1 MGPVLER
8 RAVVGLRARLLLII
22 VLGLGLS
29 LAASLTVLLRAER
42 QSLVKSAAERAG
54 ALLQT
59 LSVPTALF
67 MTQGRVAD
75 LDNLVTELSRRKQS
89 LDLDELVL
97 VDPSGRVVAHSDS
110 DRFGVQLDEEDPFVA
125 YAIQNE
131 RPVVERVDGMP
142 RRVAVPVQTGLR
154 WGTLV
159 GTLSEGALEARLAER
174 QVRLV
179 ISAAAVSGLG
189 LVLLLLF
196 LQTAVVAPVRAVS
209 AAANR
214 FAEGDL
220 SARAPV
226 RGGDEIATLALVLNT
241 AAERLS
247 QHTTEL
253 ESEVQKRTEELSQKN
268 AELQEVNERLEKLAI
283 TDGLTELVNHRHFQQ
298 LLAAEVTRQQ
308 RERRPFAVLMMD
320 VDHFKHYND
329 SHGHPAGDGVL
340 KRLARIMRENV
351 RASDVVA
358 RYGGEEFVVLLL
370 DTDHE
375 RAMGIAEKLREMIAS
390 HPFPYASEQPL
401 GYVSVSVGVAVWP
414 DHGATPEALIAAADK
429 ALYAAKRFGRD
440 VVVAAHEEDKGKS
453 RDGGA
458 A

>member
-1 MGPVLER
+1 M
-8 RAVVGLRARLLLII
+8 GLRARLLLII

-29 LAASLTVLLRAER
+29 LAVSLAVLLRAER
-42 QSLVKSAAERAG
+42 QALVKSAAERAG

-59 LSVPTALF
+59 LSVPAALL

-75 LDNLVTELSRRKQS
+75 LDNLVSELSRRKQS

-110 DRFGVQLDEEDPFVA
+110 DRFGAQLDEEDAFVA

-142 RRVAVPVQTGLR
+142 RRVAVPVQTGIR
-154 WGTLV
+154 WGTLI
-159 GTLSEGALEARLAER
+159 GTISEASLEQRLDER
-174 QVRLV
+174 ERRLI

-189 LVLLLLF
+189 LVLLLIF
-196 LQTAVVAPVRAVS
+196 LHTAVVAPVRAVS
-209 AAANR
+209 AAAHR

-220 SARAPV
+220 AARAPV
-226 RGGDEIATLALVLNT
+226 RGGDEMATLAMALNT

-247 QHTTEL
+247 QHTIEL
-253 ESEVQKRTEELSQKN
+253 ETEVHKRTEELSQKN
-268 AELQEVNERLEKLAI
+268 LQLQEVNERLEKLAI
-283 TDGLTELVNHRHFQQ
+283 TDGLTDLFNHRRFQQ
-298 LLAAEVTRQQ
+298 LLRMEVTRQQ

-329 SHGHPAGDGVL
+329 SHGHPAGDEVL
-340 KRLARIMRENV
+340 KRIARIMRDNV
-351 RASDVVA
+351 RASDIVA

-370 DTDHE
+370 DTDYE
-375 RAMGIAEKLREMIAS
+375 RAMGIAEKLRELVAT
-390 HPFPYASEQPL
+390 HPFPYASDQPL
-401 GYVSVSVGVAVWP
+401 GHVSVSVGVSVWP
-414 DHGATPEALIAAADK
+414 DHGATPEALVAAADK

-440 VVVAAHEEDKGKS
+440 VVVAAHEKS
-453 RDGGA
+453 DDEPAGEQA
-458 A
+458 

>member
-1 MGPVLER
+1 M
-8 RAVVGLRARLLLII
+8 GLRSRLLLII

-29 LAASLTVLLRAER
+29 LAASLAVLLRAER
-42 QSLVKSAAERAG
+42 QALVKSAAERAG

-67 MTQGRVAD
+67 MTQGRLAD
-75 LDNLVTELSRRKQS
+75 LDNLVTELSRRKES
-89 LDLDELVL
+89 LDLEALVL
-97 VDPSGRVVAHSDS
+97 VDRTGRVIAHSDS
-110 DRFGVQLDEEDPFVA
+110 DRFGAQLDEEDPFVA
-125 YAIQNE
+125 YAVKNE

-142 RRVAVPVQTGLR
+142 RRVAVPVQTGIR

-159 GTLSEGALEARLAER
+159 GTISELSLEQRLEQR
-174 QVRLV
+174 QRRLV
-179 ISAAAVSGLG
+179 ISAAAVSGTG

-196 LQTAVVAPVRAVS
+196 LQTAVVAPVRAVG
-209 AAANR
+209 AAAHR

-226 RGGDEIATLALVLNT
+226 RGGDEIATLAIALNT
-241 AAERLS
+241 AAEKLS
-247 QHTTEL
+247 RYTTEL
-253 ESEVQKRTEELSQKN
+253 EAEVQKRTEELSSKN
-268 AELQEVNERLEKLAI
+268 NELQEANERLEKLAI
-283 TDGLTELVNHRHFQQ
+283 TDGLTDLVNHRRFQQ
-298 LLAAEVTRQQ
+298 LLQMEVTRQQ

-340 KRLARIMRENV
+340 KRIAAIMRENV

-370 DTDHE
+370 DADFE
-375 RAMGIAEKLREMIAS
+375 RAMSVAEKLRELIAS
-390 HPFPYASEQPL
+390 HPFPYASQQPL
-401 GYVSVSVGVAVWP
+401 GHVSVSVGVAVWP
-414 DHGATPEALIAAADK
+414 DHGATPEQLVASADK

-440 VVVAAHEEDKGKS
+440 VIVAAHED
-453 RDGGA
+453 DGITSGEGEA
-458 A
+458 